1 LTKTSFLPKLLIQK
15 NVWQQLFILNFLIGK
30 ALPAL
35 SQKRLLL
42 ESVYVLKKQR
52 ETITT

>member
-1 LTKTSFLPKLLIQK
+1 ME
-15 NVWQQLFILNFLIGK
+15 

-35 SQKRLLL
+35 SQKKKTTLL